1 MYQIA
6 LLRLIL
12 VDSAERRLVPDAILN
27 LACRRVTGG
36 REKSALRRVGCLRAG
51 KENVPGGRG
60 KGLCEGWRGE
70 GTNASLISSVYESVA
85 M

>member
-1 MYQIA
+1 M
-6 LLRLIL
+6 
-12 VDSAERRLVPDAILN
+12 
-27 LACRRVTGG
+27 TGG